1 MEQPKNNFKLV
12 TDKKNAR
19 MLLPN
24 MLTLIGVCIGLTSIR
39 FALSGEFHLAIIA
52 IIFAA
57 LIDGLDGTLA
67 RKVNVSEQTPN
78 IDGTI
83 LDSVIDY
90 LNYVIIPSLMI
101 YWFGMV
107 PGILEIVLPAAIFLV
122 SLFTFANLQ
131 MKTDDY
137 YFRGF
142 PAVWN
147 IVVLYFFILGTHEYV
162 NVVVIIICLIL
173 TFVPIKFVH
182 PLRVKEL
189 RNLTIFFTIIW
200 SATTLKLVTTPSS
213 KIFMIDSTIIF
224 TLWALTSI
232 YFAVIC
238 WGRSIKNN
246 K

>member
-1 MEQPKNNFKLV
+1 MFLNLDKINKNKIDAWAVHGF
-12 TDKKNAR
+12 T
-19 MLLPN
+19 
-24 MLTLIGVCIGLTSIR
+24 G
-39 FALSGEFHLAIIA
+39 SGAVLGFLAIIA
-52 IIFAA
+52 ILNSDAVGAFLWLGLAL

-78 IDGTI
+78 IDGTT
-83 LDSVIDY
+83 LDNVIDY
-90 LNYVIIPSLMI
+90 LNYAIIPSLMI

-107 PGILEIVLPAAIFLV
+107 PDNLEIILPAAIFLV
-122 SLFTFANLQ
+122 SLYTFSNLQ
-131 MKTDDY
+131 MKTEDY
-137 YFRGF
+137 YFSGF

-147 IVVLYFFILGTHEYV
+147 IVVLYFFILGTHEYI
-162 NVVVIIICLIL
+162 NVAVIVICLIL

-213 KIFMIDSTIIF
+213 KFFMIDSTIIF
-224 TLWALTSI
+224 ILWVLTSI

-238 WGRSIKNN
+238 WGRSVKNPEN
-246 K
+246 

>member
-1 MEQPKNNFKLV
+1 MFKNINKEKIAAWEVHGF
-12 TDKKNAR
+12 T
-19 MLLPN
+19 
-24 MLTLIGVCIGLTSIR
+24 G
-39 FALSGEFHLAIIA
+39 SGAVLGFLAIIA
-52 IIFAA
+52 ILNSDAVGAFLWLGLAL

-67 RKVNVSEQTPN
+67 RKVNVTEQTPN

-101 YWFGMV
+101 YWFQMV
-107 PGILEIVLPAAIFLV
+107 PAGLELIAPSAIFLV
-122 SLFTFANLQ
+122 SLYTFANLK

-147 IVVLYFFILGTHEYV
+147 IVVLYFFILGTNGYI
-162 NVVVIIICLIL
+162 NISVIIICIIL
-173 TFVPIKFVH
+173 TFIPVKFVH

-189 RNLTIFFTIIW
+189 RNLTIFFTILW
-200 SATTLKLVTTPSS
+200 SATTLKLVITPSS
-213 KIFMIDSTIIF
+213 KIFMFDSAIIF
-224 TLWALTSI
+224 LLWVLTSI

-238 WGRSIKNN
+238 WGRSIK
-246 K
+246 